1 MKNPYQRKAA
11 SKSQNTISNSPP
23 KQLYRQFIENIIVQR
38 HVVALYHEGWALC
51 ATPTGLHAM
60 SIWQN
65 KGMAKLLIKD
75 NWANYEV
82 QEVPLMAFIEKMIPF
97 LKENNTILSLDLTP
111 EGNNLLVTPDSLLL
125 DIKNFLYQ
133 VYLQRPD
140 VFAELNL
147 PLPRD
152 IRLHQ

>member
-51 ATPTGLHAM
+51 ATPTGQHAM

-65 KGMAKLLIKD
+65 KGMAKLMIKD
-75 NWANYEV
+75 NWTNYEV

>member
-51 ATPTGLHAM
+51 ATPTGQHAM

-65 KGMAKLLIKD
+65 KGMAKLMIKD
-75 NWANYEV
+75 NWVNYEV

>member
-51 ATPTGLHAM
+51 ATPTGQHAM

-65 KGMAKLLIKD
+65 KGMAKLMIKD

-147 PLPRD
+147 P
-152 IRLHQ
+152 

>member
-11 SKSQNTISNSPP
+11 SKSQNTISKSPP

-51 ATPTGLHAM
+51 ATPTGQHAM

-65 KGMAKLLIKD
+65 KGMAKLMIKD

>member
-11 SKSQNTISNSPP
+11 SKPQVNIANSVP
-23 KQLYRQFIENIIVQR
+23 KELYRQFIQNIIVQR
-38 HVVALYHEGWALC
+38 QIVALYHEGWALC
-51 ATPTGLHAM
+51 ATPTGQHAM

-65 KGMAKLLIKD
+65 KGLAKLLIKD

-82 QEVPLMAFIEKMIPF
+82 QEVPFLAFIENMIPF
-97 LKENNTILSLDLTP
+97 LRENSTMLSLDLTP
-111 EGNNLLVTPDSLLL
+111 EGNNLLVTPETFLL

-133 VYLQRPD
+133 IYLQRPD
-140 VFAELNL
+140 VFAELKL

-152 IRLHQ
+152 IRLN

>member
-51 ATPTGLHAM
+51 ATPTGQHAM

>member
-51 ATPTGLHAM
+51 ATPTGQHAM

-65 KGMAKLLIKD
+65 KGMAKLMIKD

-111 EGNNLLVTPDSLLL
+111 EGNNLLVSPDSLLL

-133 VYLQRPD
+133 LYLQRPE
-140 VFAELNL
+140 VFAELQL

>member
-1 MKNPYQRKAA
+1 MIQ
-11 SKSQNTISNSPP
+11 
-23 KQLYRQFIENIIVQR
+23 
-38 HVVALYHEGWALC
+38 
-51 ATPTGLHAM
+51 
-60 SIWQN
+60 
-65 KGMAKLLIKD
+65 D

-111 EGNNLLVTPDSLLL
+111 DGNNLLVTPDSLLL

>member
-51 ATPTGLHAM
+51 ATPTGQHAM

-65 KGMAKLLIKD
+65 KGMAKLMIKD

-97 LKENNTILSLDLTP
+97 LKENNTILSLDITP

-152 IRLHQ
+152 SRLHQ

>member
-51 ATPTGLHAM
+51 ATPTGQHAM

-82 QEVPLMAFIEKMIPF
+82 QELPLMAFIEKMIPF

-111 EGNNLLVTPDSLLL
+111 EGNNLLVSPDSLLL

-133 VYLQRPD
+133 LYLQRPE
-140 VFAELNL
+140 VFAELQL

>member
-11 SKSQNTISNSPP
+11 SKSQTTISNSPP

-38 HVVALYHEGWALC
+38 RVVALYHEGWALC
-51 ATPTGLHAM
+51 ATPTGQHAM

-82 QEVPLMAFIEKMIPF
+82 QELPLMAFIEKMIPF

-111 EGNNLLVTPDSLLL
+111 EGSNLLVTPDSLLL

>member
-51 ATPTGLHAM
+51 ATPTGQHAM

-65 KGMAKLLIKD
+65 KGMAKLMIKD

-133 VYLQRPD
+133 LYLQRPE
-140 VFAELNL
+140 VFAELQL

>member
-11 SKSQNTISNSPP
+11 SKSQTTISNSPP

-38 HVVALYHEGWALC
+38 RVVALYHEGWALC
-51 ATPTGLHAM
+51 ATPTGQHAM

-82 QEVPLMAFIEKMIPF
+82 QELPLMAFIEKMIPF

-111 EGNNLLVTPDSLLL
+111 EGNNLLVSPDSLLL

-133 VYLQRPD
+133 LYLQRPD

>member
-11 SKSQNTISNSPP
+11 SKSQTIISNSPP

-38 HVVALYHEGWALC
+38 YVVALYHEGWALC
-51 ATPTGLHAM
+51 ATPTGRHAM

-140 VFAELNL
+140 VFTELNL